1 MLGPTYTRA
10 RRGQFGVVILWIP
23 VVCFIVAASVV
34 SGVLR
39 LFGRSPRSR
48 LTDRDPEQDVIQNA
62 YAKWAPI
69 YDLVCGPIFLNARRV
84 TARAARKVGG
94 RILEIGVPK

>member
-1 MLGPTYTRA
+1 MVAAKPSQHRWRQFSLRVMLGPTYTRA
-10 RRGQFGVVILWIP
+10 RRGQFGGVSLCVT

-69 YDLVCGPIFLNARRV
+69 YDLVCRLL
-84 TARAARKVGG
+84 
-94 RILEIGVPK
+94 LEKKN